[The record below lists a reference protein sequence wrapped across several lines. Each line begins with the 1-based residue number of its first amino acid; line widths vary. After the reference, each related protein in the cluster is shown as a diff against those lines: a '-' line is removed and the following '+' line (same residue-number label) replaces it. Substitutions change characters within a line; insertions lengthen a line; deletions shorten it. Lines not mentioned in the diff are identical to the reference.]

1 MNIKTEKKVSSQT
14 TYKEGILANN
24 DIMTYDEFYSFMQP
38 ILNEELIKKILIR
51 FQRIRALLQRNE
63 IKKAYNMWENFQR
76 DILNNKNYNVSLLF
90 IENIDTEASN
100 YKFKYASKE
109 YNVLSNRGRLT
120 RMKQLSEELFKAS
133 IEEQIAEHLQEFL
146 GDVATKKLSWE
157 LIQQAF
163 SLNDHNVNTNAA
175 DARWHTGD
183 WTYKNI
189 LYGSNPA
196 WQGNAADAFM
206 NHMAH
211 LHAQILAAQIS
222 DENIQFFTTSVFNE
236 EKDNILQLLYNSKN
250 TTAWYTGGDIILK
263 FGGQIYNIQLKTG
276 QQTNTRRRRIGG
288 KIAKISLI
296 NFIND
301 IENDL
306 KNVNID
312 EIIKKLYNELQT
324 SGYIELTN
332 KAANEVLDQC
342 ILKLTK

>member
-1 MNIKTEKKVSSQT
+1 MNIKIEKKVSSQT

-76 DILNNKNYNVSLLF
+76 DILNNKSYNVSLLF

-146 GDVATKKLSWE
+146 GDVATKRLSWE

-163 SLNDHNVNTNAA
+163 SLNNHDVNTNAT

-222 DENIQFFTTSVFNE
+222 DENIQLFTTSVFNE
-236 EKDNILQLLYNSKN
+236 EKDNIFQLLYNSKN

-301 IENDL
+301 IEYDL

-342 ILKLTK
+342 ISKLTN

>member
-146 GDVATKKLSWE
+146 GDVATKRLSWE

-163 SLNDHNVNTNAA
+163 SLNEHDVNTNAT

-222 DENIQFFTTSVFNE
+222 NENIQLFTTSVFNE
-236 EKDNILQLLYNSKN
+236 EKDNIFQLLYNSKN

-301 IENDL
+301 IEYDL

-342 ILKLTK
+342 ISKLTN

>member
-1 MNIKTEKKVSSQT
+1 MNIKVEKKVTSSQT
-14 TYKEGILANN
+14 IYKEGIVANN
-24 DIMTYDEFYSFMQP
+24 DIMTYDEFYSFMKP
-38 ILNEELIKKILIR
+38 MLNEELINKILIR
-51 FQRIRALLQRNE
+51 FQRIRALLQRDE

-90 IENIDTEASN
+90 IENINTEASN

-109 YNVLSNRGRLT
+109 YDVLSNRGKLT
-120 RMKQLSEELFKAS
+120 RMKQLSEQLFKAS

-146 GDVATKKLSWE
+146 GHVATRKLSWK

-163 SLNDHNVNTNAA
+163 NLNDHDINTNAT

-189 LYGSNPA
+189 LYGSNPV

-211 LHAQILAAQIS
+211 LHAQVLAAQIS
-222 DENIQFFTTSVFNE
+222 NENIQLFTTSVFNE
-236 EKDNILQLLYNSKN
+236 EKDNIFQLLYNSKN
-250 TTAWYTGGDIILK
+250 TTAWYTGGDIVLK

-288 KIAKISLI
+288 KLAKISLI

-301 IENDL
+301 IEYDL
-306 KNVNID
+306 KNTNVD
-312 EIIKKLYNELQT
+312 KIIKKLYNELQT

-342 ILKLTK
+342 ISKLT